1 MKLQFDA
8 NQPYQ
13 LAAIAAITDLFEGQP
28 QGAPE
33 YSVIQMGNLGGMFAG
48 QEQTELGVGN
58 QILLSSDKLLANVR
72 AAQSHNDIDIL
83 DPSVPLEAWELFDA
97 AANAARTCP
106 HFSIEMETGTGKT
119 YVYLRTI
126 FELSRRFGFQ
136 KFIIVVPSVAIR
148 EGVLKNIEVTAEHF
162 RALYNNLPFEHF
174 VYDAKKVNRLRQFAV
189 SNTLQILIINIDAFR
204 KNFSGTEEE
213 QKSNVIYK
221 ESDKLSGRQPIEFVQ
236 AARPIVIIDEPQ
248 SVDSTEKAQEAIR
261 ALNPLC
267 TLRYSA
273 THRNP
278 YNLVYRLDPVR
289 AFEFRLVK
297 QIVVAN
303 AAAEGSANNA
313 FVRVEQIDYKKGI
326 KAKLRIHAQTSEGP
340 KEKSFVV
347 KNGADLFQLSGERAS
362 YENGYVIAEIN
373 AEPANEF
380 IRFNNGRVLHLGE
393 ESGGMRDDL
402 WRAQIKLTVK
412 KHLEK
417 ELQLR
422 QRGIKVLSLF
432 FIDRVANYRDYDG
445 AGQPVKGKFAVDFEA
460 ALAEFAK
467 DPRYAPLDWL
477 KLPLE
482 SLHNGYFA
490 SDKPRKGQEP
500 VWKDT
505 RGDTQ
510 ADDEVY
516 NLIMKEKERLLSE
529 DEPLRFIF
537 SHSALREGWDNP
549 NVFQICTLN
558 ETRSALKKRQEIGR
572 GLRLPVDQSGQR
584 VFDES
589 VNKLLVMANESYED
603 FARAL
608 QTEYEEDCGVT
619 FGKVPLTAI
628 ARIARVVD
636 GAVQLI
642 GHEAAEC
649 IREALVQQ
657 KMLDGNGRI
666 QAAFDPKK
674 PGFKIELPEGQAD
687 LAPAVIDLLASYQ
700 IERHIRKDQD
710 EGPNRL
716 KKEVQLSP
724 EFKALWDRIKPKT
737 MYRVEFQTEILVR
750 RAVDAVKR
758 MEKIEATKIRV
769 SIGQLDVMRGG
780 IATTAMSVA
789 EERVSPGSYPTPDVL
804 AYLQNETEL
813 TRSTLVRILKESGR
827 LDDFFIDPQR
837 FMDAVANILKYEL
850 HRLLVDGI
858 KYERIG
864 GGGPEAEWEMMLFKN
879 EELISY
885 LTSLQVQHSLY
896 EYVVYDSEV
905 EREFARKLDQREDIK
920 LFVKLPSWFEVDTP
934 VGKYNPDWA
943 VVKQD
948 GQAVYLVRET
958 KGTKDFLKLRT
969 SEADKVRC
977 GQRHFEAIGVPFAV
991 AVTADEV

>member
-13 LAAIAAITDLFEGQP
+13 LDAIAALTDIFDGQP

-33 YSVIQMGNLGGMFAG
+33 YSVIQMGDWGGMFTG
-48 QEQTELGVGN
+48 QQQTELGVGN
-58 QILLSSDKLLANVR
+58 RILLPDDKLLANVR
-72 AAQSHNDIDIL
+72 VVQERNDIDVS
-83 DPSVPLEAWELFDA
+83 DPSAPLQSWDVFDI
-97 AANAARTCP
+97 AANAQRFCP
-106 HFSIEMETGTGKT
+106 HFSVEMETGTGKT

-126 FELSRRFGFQ
+126 FELSRRYGFQ

-148 EGVLKNIEVTAEHF
+148 EGVLKNIEITAEHF
-162 RALYNNLPFEHF
+162 RALYNNLPFEYF

-204 KNFSGTEEE
+204 KNFTGTETE

-278 YNLVYRLDPVR
+278 YNLVYSLDPVR
-289 AFEFRLVK
+289 AFELRLVK
-297 QIVVAN
+297 QIVVAS
-303 AAAEGSANNA
+303 AKAEGGANDA
-313 FVRVEQIDYKKGI
+313 FVRIEQIDYKKGI
-326 KAKLRIHAQTSEGP
+326 KAKLRIHTQTAEGP
-340 KEKSFVV
+340 KEKSFSV
-347 KNGADLFQLSGERAS
+347 KNGADLYQLSGERAA

-373 AEPANEF
+373 AEPANEY
-380 IRFNNGRVLHLGE
+380 IRFNNGRVLRQGE
-393 ESGGMRDDL
+393 EIGGMRDDV
-402 WRAQIKLTVK
+402 WRVQIKTTVK

-417 ELQLR
+417 ELQLKK
-422 QRGIKVLSLF
+422 RGIKVLSLF
-432 FIDRVANYRDYDG
+432 FIDRVANYRDYDA
-445 AGQPVKGKFAVDFEA
+445 AGQPVMGKFAQALEA
-460 ALAEFAK
+460 ELAEFAK
-467 DPRYAPLDWL
+467 NPRYAPIEWL
-477 KLPLE
+477 TKPFE
-482 SLHNGYFA
+482 AVHNGYFA
-490 SDKPRKGQEP
+490 QDKKG
-500 VWKDT
+500 VFKDT

-516 NLIMKEKERLLSE
+516 NLIMKDKERLLSE

-558 ETRSALKKRQEIGR
+558 ETKSALKKRQEIGR
-572 GLRLPVDQSGQR
+572 GLRLPVNKDGQR

-589 VNKLLVMANESYED
+589 INKLLVMANESYED
-603 FARAL
+603 FASAL
-608 QTEYEEDCGVT
+608 QTEYEEECGVT

-628 ARIARVVD
+628 ARITRVVD
-636 GAVQLI
+636 GQQQPI
-642 GHEAAEC
+642 GRDTAE
-649 IREALVQQ
+649 ILRDSLVKQ
-657 KMLDGNGRI
+657 KMLDGEGRI
-666 QAAFDPKK
+666 QPAFDPKK
-674 PGFKIELPEGQAD
+674 PGFTVNLPDEHKD

-700 IERHIRKDQD
+700 IERHIRKDSD

-716 KKEVQLSP
+716 KKEVLISA
-724 EFKALWDRIKPKT
+724 EFKALWDRIKPRT
-737 MYRVEFQTEILVR
+737 TYRVEFDTNALVSK
-750 RAVDAVKR
+750 AVDAIKR
-758 MEKIEATKIRV
+758 MEKIEAPKIRV
-769 SIGQLDVMRGG
+769 SIGQLDVKKGG
-780 IATTAMSVA
+780 IAATAVSVA
-789 EERVSPGSYPTPDVL
+789 NEMVSVDSFPVSDVL
-804 AYLQNETEL
+804 GYLQNETEL
-813 TRSTLVRILKESGR
+813 TRSTLVRILRESGR
-827 LDDFFIDPQR
+827 LKDFFTDPQR

-864 GGGPEAEWEMMLFKN
+864 GNGPEAEWEMMLFKN
-879 EELISY
+879 EELVSY
-885 LTSLQVQHSLY
+885 LTALQVNNSIY
-896 EYVVYDSEV
+896 EYVPYDSEI
-905 EREFARKLDQREDIK
+905 ELEFARKLDQREDIK
-920 LFVKLPSWFEVDTP
+920 LFVKLPSWFEIDTP

-943 VVKQD
+943 ILKHD
-948 GQAVYLVRET
+948 GTAMYLVRET

-969 SEADKVRC
+969 TEADKVRC
-977 GQRHFEAIGVPFAV
+977 GQRHFEAIGVSFAV
-991 AVTADEV
+991 AVRADEV

>member
-1 MKLQFDA
+1 MKLQFDP

-13 LAAIAAITDLFEGQP
+13 LDAIAALTDLFEGQP
-28 QGAPE
+28 QGTPE
-33 YSVIQMGNLGGMFAG
+33 YSVIQMGDWGGMFAG

-72 AAQSHNDIDIL
+72 AVQARNDIDIS
-83 DPSVPLEAWELFDA
+83 DPSVPLEAWDLFDA

-106 HFSIEMETGTGKT
+106 HFSVEMETGTGKT

-148 EGVLKNIEVTAEHF
+148 EGVLKNIEITAEHF

-204 KNFSGTEEE
+204 KNFTGTEEE

-273 THRNP
+273 THRNL

-289 AFEFRLVK
+289 AFELRLVK
-297 QIVVAN
+297 QIVVAS
-303 AAAEGSANNA
+303 ASAEGGANEP
-313 FVRVEQIDYKKGI
+313 FVRVEQIEYKKGI
-326 KAKLRIHAQTSEGP
+326 KAKLRIHTQTAEGP
-340 KEKSFVV
+340 KEKSFTV
-347 KNGADLFQLSGERAS
+347 KNGADLFQLSGERAA
-362 YENGYVIAEIN
+362 YENGFVIAEIN
-373 AEPANEF
+373 AEPANEY
-380 IRFNNGRVLHLGE
+380 IRFNNGRILRLGE
-393 ESGGMRDDL
+393 ESGGMRGDV
-402 WRAQIKLTVK
+402 WRAQIKHTVK

-445 AGQPVKGKFAVDFEA
+445 AGQAVKGKFAEAFEA
-460 ALAEFAK
+460 ALAEFGK
-467 DPRYAPLDWL
+467 DPRYARLDWL
-477 KLPLE
+477 KLPFE
-482 SLHNGYFA
+482 NLHNGYFA
-490 SDKPRKGQEP
+490 QDRKG
-500 VWKDT
+500 VLKDT

-516 NLIMKEKERLLSE
+516 NLIMKEKERLLSM

-558 ETRSALKKRQEIGR
+558 ETRSAMKKRQEIGR
-572 GLRLPVDQSGQR
+572 GLRLPVDQNGQR

-589 VNKLLVMANESYED
+589 VNKILVMANESYED

-636 GAVQLI
+636 GQEQPI
-642 GHEAAEC
+642 GRENAEL
-649 IREALVQQ
+649 IRESLVQQ
-657 KMLDGNGRI
+657 KMLDSDGRI

-674 PGFKIELPEGQAD
+674 PGFKIDLPEGQGD

-700 IERHIRKDQD
+700 IERQIRKDQD

-716 KKEVQLSP
+716 RKEVQLSP

-737 MYRVEFQTEILVR
+737 MYRVEFETETLVR
-750 RAVDAVKR
+750 RAVDAIKR
-758 MEKIEATKIRV
+758 MEKIEAPKIRV
-769 SIGQLDVMRGG
+769 SIGQLDVKRGG
-780 IATTAMSVA
+780 IAATAMSVA
-789 EERVSPGSYPTPDVL
+789 EERVSAGSYAAPDVL

-827 LDDFFIDPQR
+827 LADFFTDPQR

-864 GGGPEAEWEMMLFKN
+864 GGGPETEWEMMLFKN
-879 EELISY
+879 EELVSY
-885 LTSLQVQHSLY
+885 LTALQVQHSLY

-943 VVKQD
+943 IVKQD
-948 GQAVYLVRET
+948 GQAMYLVRET